1 MSPIA
6 NGPGSA
12 IGTLFPRARQ
22 RSSPCLWSA
31 AYSESARSCDPRF
44 LPTLNRM
51 QLRFTALAVTSF
63 DGTCTR
69 MSAPMKGAPKR
80 NGSPK

>member
-22 RSSPCLWSA
+22 RSSPYKWSA

-44 LPTLNRM
+44 LP
-51 QLRFTALAVTSF
+51 AI
-63 DGTCTR
+63 
-69 MSAPMKGAPKR
+69 
-80 NGSPK
+80 GSPHAVALHFTRRDQLVTGLAPA